1 MNSLGLTLKVRLYP
15 TDQQVR
21 EFEQVTKEYSR
32 LCTLASKYAF
42 EHDLLEVIYLK
53 IKVYKRNYITIYI
66 VSFVNNRF

>member
-32 LCTLASKYAF
+32 LCTLASKYGF
-42 EHDLLEVIYLK
+42 EHDLLEDHSLQKKLHHDLY
-53 IKVYKRNYITIYI
+53 RQ
-66 VSFVNNRF
+66 FR